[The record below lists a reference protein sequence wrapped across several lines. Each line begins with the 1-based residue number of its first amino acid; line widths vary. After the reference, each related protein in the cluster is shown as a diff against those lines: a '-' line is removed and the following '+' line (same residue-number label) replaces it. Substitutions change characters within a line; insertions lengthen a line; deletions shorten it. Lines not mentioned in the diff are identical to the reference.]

1 MKYNKT
7 IEFDSNDNPEIYSI
21 RIANLL
27 NEQGL
32 TQEDLAKMSG
42 VSKSSITA
50 WIFGDKNGKRTEP
63 KILGLNCVAKAL
75 GVSVD
80 YLIGNTDVK
89 QLDIKKQEISKYTG
103 LDETSLD
110 FLTKLLSY
118 KVGDCIHYPAENDK
132 ELIGMVTC
140 EYDTPTYIVNLLFYN
155 PKIIG
160 LIQSYLCML
169 NEDNASSYQ
178 GDKGSAIL
186 FELMLELRKLRDMF
200 QPIYKK
206 EFYKY
211 FNKDGEDSGNN
222 K

>member
-1 MKYNKT
+1 MAKYYKEKN
-7 IEFDSNDNPEIYSI
+7 ENVGSEIYSQ
-21 RIANLL
+21 RINDLL
-27 NEQGL
+27 FEKQI
-32 TQEDLAKMSG
+32 TQEELAKKTNI
-42 VSKSSITA
+42 SKATITA
-50 WIFGDKNGKRTEP
+50 WITGKYEP
-63 KILGLNCVAKAL
+63 KIKGLNAVAEYL
-75 GVSVD
+75 GVTVD
-80 YLIGNTDVK
+80 YLIGNTDIK

-118 KVGDCIHYPAENDK
+118 KVGDCIYYPAENGK

-140 EYDTPTYIVNLLFYN
+140 EYDMPTYIVNLLLYN

-169 NEDNASSYQ
+169 NDENASSYQ

-186 FELMLELRKLRDMF
+186 FELMLELRKLRDEF
-200 QPIYKK
+200 QPIYKE

-211 FNKDGEDSGNN
+211 FDRDGE

>member
-32 TQEDLAKMSG
+32 TQEDLAKLSD

-63 KILGLNCVAKAL
+63 KILGLNCVAKKL

-80 YLIGNTDVK
+80 YLIGNTDIK
-89 QLDIKKQEISKYTG
+89 QLDIKKQEISKHTG

-118 KVGDCIHYPAENDK
+118 KVGDCIHYPAENGK
-132 ELIGMVTC
+132 ELISMVTC
-140 EYDTPTYIVNLLFYN
+140 KYDTPTYIVNMLFNN
-155 PKIIG
+155 PQIIG
-160 LIQSYLCML
+160 LIHSYLCML
-169 NEDNASSYQ
+169 NDDNSTIYQ
-178 GDKGSAIL
+178 GDKGTAIL
-186 FELMLELRKLRDMF
+186 FELMLQLRKLRDEF
-200 QPIYKK
+200 QPLYKK
-206 EFYKY
+206 EFKKS
-211 FNKDGEDSGNN
+211 FDIGEVKNN
-222 K
+222 G